1 MTGGAVGGLALASS
15 CGGDD
20 PRIAVSGPEV
30 RAAELRKRRPG
41 TTIRDIGLSAGP
53 AFIDLAGRRADTWAY
68 NGPVPGDEVRATVG
82 DVLRATVTNNL
93 PDPTTVHW
101 HGLAL
106 RNDMD
111 GVPGL
116 TQPAIPVGGAF
127 TYEFTLPEPGT
138 FWFHPHA
145 GVQLDRGLYAPPVI
159 EDPAEPGR
167 YDREITLVLDD
178 WLGDTTPEQTL
189 QGLRQ
194 NGMQMTGP
202 AGSMQMATSPLL
214 GGDAGDVIYPM
225 FLANGRPPAD
235 PAVIDVKQ
243 GERIRL
249 RILNAGSDTA
259 FRVALGGHQ
268 LTVTHTDGF
277 PVQPVT
283 VDALLIGMS
292 ERYDVTFTVSGSDV
306 YPLVALA
313 EGKGGQAMVVVRAGT
328 AATPAADV
336 HPTELDGRLL
346 QLSALR
352 ASPQVVIPA
361 KTPTRTHAVE
371 LGGPGSEGYHWT
383 INGKEVDNEAEV
395 LDKAKVLRVRQGE
408 RVRLVFTNP
417 TTMFHPMHLHGHTF
431 QVVAPGGAAGPRK
444 DSLIVRP
451 KERIAVDFDADNP
464 GQWLIH
470 CHNLYHQSAGMHSV
484 LSYIR

>member
-1 MTGGAVGGLALASS
+1 VGV
-15 CGGDD
+15 
-20 PRIAVSGPEV
+20 REV
-30 RAAELRKRRPG
+30 TL
-41 TTIRDIGLSAGP
+41 TAGP
-53 AFIDLAGRRADTWAY
+53 AVIDLAGTSVNTWAY
-68 NGPVPGDEVRATVG
+68 NGSVPGAEVRAKAG
-82 DVLRATVTNNL
+82 EVLRAKVTNNL
-93 PDPTTVHW
+93 PEPTTVHW

-116 TQPAIPVGGAF
+116 TQAPIAPGATF

-145 GVQLDRGLYAPPVI
+145 GVPLDRGLYTPLII

-167 YDREITLVLDD
+167 YDRELTVVLDD
-178 WLGDTTPEQTL
+178 WLSGTTTPEQTL
-189 QGLRQ
+189 QALRD
-194 NGMQMTGP
+194 NGMQMGGTDQQDMEKGMGGSG
-202 AGSMQMATSPLL
+202 AGMQMATSPIL
-214 GGDAGDVIYPM
+214 GGDAGDVMYPM

-235 PAVIDVKQ
+235 PAVLDVRQ

-259 FRVALGGHQ
+259 FRVALGGHR

-277 PVQPVT
+277 PVEPIT
-283 VDALLIGMS
+283 VDALLVGMS

-313 EGKGGQAMVVVRAGT
+313 EGKTGQAMAVLRVGTGT
-328 AATPAADV
+328 APTGDV
-336 HPTELDGRLL
+336 RPSELDGQLL
-346 QLSALR
+346 QLSDLR
-352 ASPQVVIPA
+352 AAADVTLARKAPD
-361 KTPTRTHAVE
+361 RTHAVD
-371 LGGPGSEGYHWT
+371 LGGPGRKGYHWT
-383 INGKEVDNEAEV
+383 INGREVDNEAEV
-395 LDKAKVLRVRQGE
+395 LDKAKVLKVRQGE
-408 RVRLVFTNP
+408 RVRLAFTNQ

-451 KERIAVDFDADNP
+451 RETILVDFDADNP

-470 CHNLYHQSAGMHSV
+470 CHNLYHQAAGMHSV
-484 LSYIR
+484 LSYTR

>member
-1 MTGGAVGGLALASS
+1 VG
-15 CGGDD
+15 
-20 PRIAVSGPEV
+20 V
-30 RAAELRKRRPG
+30 RDVTL
-41 TTIRDIGLSAGP
+41 TAGP
-53 AFIDLAGRRADTWAY
+53 AVIDLAGTSANTWAY
-68 NGPVPGDEVRATVG
+68 NGSVPGAEVRAKAG
-82 DVLRATVTNNL
+82 EVLRAKVANNL
-93 PDPTTVHW
+93 PEPTTVHW

-116 TQPAIPVGGAF
+116 TQAPIAPGTTF

-145 GVQLDRGLYAPPVI
+145 GVQLDRGLYTPLII

-167 YDREITLVLDD
+167 YDRELTVVLDD
-178 WLGDTTPEQTL
+178 WLSATTTPEQTL
-189 QGLRQ
+189 TGLREH
-194 NGMQMTGP
+194 GMDMTGP
-202 AGSMQMATSPLL
+202 DGSMQMASSPPL

-235 PAVIDVKQ
+235 PAVLDVKQ

-292 ERYDVTFTVSGSDV
+292 ERYDVTFTVAGSDA

-313 EGKGGQAMVVVRAGT
+313 EGKGGQAMGVLRSGT
-328 AATPAADV
+328 AAAMPAGDV
-336 HPTELDGRLL
+336 RPTELDGRLL
-346 QLSALR
+346 QLSELR
-352 ASPQVVIPA
+352 ASPEVAIPA
-361 KTPTRTHAVE
+361 KGPNRTHAVA
-371 LGGPGSEGYHWT
+371 LGGPGTKGYHWT
-383 INGKEVDNEAEV
+383 VNGREVDNEAEV
-395 LDKAKVLRVRQGE
+395 LDKAKVLKVRQGE
-408 RVRLVFTNP
+408 RVRLAFTNQ

-431 QVVAPGGAAGPRK
+431 QVVAAGGAAGPRK

-451 KERIAVDFDADNP
+451 RETILVDFDADNP

-470 CHNLYHQSAGMHSV
+470 CHNLYHQAAGMHSV
-484 LSYIR
+484 LSYTR